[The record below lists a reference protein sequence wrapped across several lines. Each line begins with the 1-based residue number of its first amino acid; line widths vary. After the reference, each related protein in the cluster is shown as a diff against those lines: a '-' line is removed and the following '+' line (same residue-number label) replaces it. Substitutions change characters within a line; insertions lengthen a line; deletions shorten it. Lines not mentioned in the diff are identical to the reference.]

1 LLFRRWPRLGIDR
14 LISSVKASPTVTD
27 DKGYVN
33 IAELCQLVG
42 LVDQGDFLLLNLSLL
57 LLGALIAIIRAI
69 ILHKTRE

>member
-1 LLFRRWPRLGIDR
+1 
-14 LISSVKASPTVTD
+14 
-27 DKGYVN
+27 
-33 IAELCQLVG
+33 VG